1 MPVPVNNMAY
11 NACII
16 TSNGFKDIQ
25 SAVRAIGL
33 PIPIEPDMRRYV
45 RRLIELS
52 LELRL
57 EDAGAGD

>member
-1 MPVPVNNMAY
+1 MAY